1 MESKYLGDDLAY
13 AAMRMAQEMARRQ
26 DEEFM
31 HLYAPE
37 LGRSI
42 WRRPIWVDV
51 GPDYYND
58 LFQSPTPRKR
68 RP

>member
-1 MESKYLGDDLAY
+1 MESKYLGDDLAD

-31 HLYAPE
+31 RLYAPE

-42 WRRPIWVDV
+42 WLPVPAGPI
-51 GPDYYND
+51 P
-58 LFQSPTPRKR
+58 LPF
-68 RP
+68 